1 MVLPPSSLETGS
13 LQPISRRRLRRRTKT
28 PQSRAEFEI
37 SPLTSIPA
45 RQTLRGAKGRRKRQ
59 AGNGTER
66 RKKKKKRKTGNEFP
80 PSLPSLPSF
89 RGRSAS
95 LPLAIKRYFLCE
107 RREAEVVV

>member
-37 SPLTSIPA
+37 SPLTSFPT

-66 RKKKKKRKTGNEFP
+66 RKKKKRKTGNESP
-80 PSLPSLPSF
+80 TSPSSLPFFL
-89 RGRSAS
+89 GRSAS

>member
-37 SPLTSIPA
+37 SPLTSFPT

-80 PSLPSLPSF
+80 PSPSLPPFLSRQIRISPSGDQAILF
-89 RGRSAS
+89 MRASRG
-95 LPLAIKRYFLCE
+95 
-107 RREAEVVV
+107 